1 MLRGSFYYIRAR
13 RVASTDCS
21 KQWNRIDTQFERK
34 YTKDTSMCIYIIY
47 ILYTLDANRYNLFHF
62 HYLGQRL
69 HFEFLSEFFLLT
81 SRLPAPLF
89 ILFYLASSRCN
100 SLPPYVSI
108 AQVEGEGGGKITRQT
123 RPTSRNAFILA
134 EFPFG
139 QGSMCPSSLRDTRV
153 QSRFY
158 LPPLFLDREVKLKM
172 VENYI
177 GMYYCV
183 YIYIY
188 WKIIFSFFSFFF
200 YLFLGRNAT

>member
-108 AQVEGEGGGKITRQT
+108 AQVEGEGGGEDNASDTTYFTQCLHPCRVSVW
-123 RPTSRNAFILA
+123 SRIHVSVFVAGYSSAIEIL
-134 EFPFG
+134 
-139 QGSMCPSSLRDTRV
+139 PSSV
-153 QSRFY
+153 VSGSWG
-158 LPPLFLDREVKLKM
+158 E
-172 VENYI
+172 VENGRELYRNVLL
-177 GMYYCV
+177 CV
-183 YIYIY
+183 YIYILENY
-188 WKIIFSFFSFFF
+188 F
-200 YLFLGRNAT
+200 

>member
-108 AQVEGEGGGKITRQT
+108 AQVEGEGGGEDNASDTTYFTQCLHPCRVSVW
-123 RPTSRNAFILA
+123 SRIHVSVFVAGYSSAIEIIL
-134 EFPFG
+134 
-139 QGSMCPSSLRDTRV
+139 PSSV
-153 QSRFY
+153 VS
-158 LPPLFLDREVKLKM
+158 
-172 VENYI
+172 
-177 GMYYCV
+177 G
-183 YIYIY
+183 
-188 WKIIFSFFSFFF
+188 S
-200 YLFLGRNAT
+200 